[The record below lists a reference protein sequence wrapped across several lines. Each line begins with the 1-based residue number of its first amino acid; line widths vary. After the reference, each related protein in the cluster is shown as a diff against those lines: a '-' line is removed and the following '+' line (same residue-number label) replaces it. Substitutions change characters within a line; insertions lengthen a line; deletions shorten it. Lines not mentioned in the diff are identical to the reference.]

1 MSSTT
6 LKNGSPME
14 QNELPEVR
22 SDRSVASRSKQGG
35 FFTIYKK
42 GQGYWTRMG
51 TALGAAL
58 LLTVFAVFVYTELK
72 TRLPNWIHTPQPVE
86 NLDANALAEVNRIN
100 AAAFAQAQQ
109 TANWVAA
116 GVTSALVLVG
126 VIITW
131 RIINKPSNVDF
142 LIATD
147 VEMKKVNWPTRT
159 ELIGST
165 RVVIFFVFLTALIL
179 FLIDVATG
187 MLFQLIGLLKFG
199 PLN

>member
-1 MSSTT
+1 
-6 LKNGSPME
+6 ME

-116 GVTSALVLVG
+116 GVTSVLVLVG
-126 VIITW
+126 MIITW

>member
-1 MSSTT
+1 
-6 LKNGSPME
+6 ME
-14 QNELPEVR
+14 ENELPEVR
-22 SDRSVASRSKQGG
+22 SDRSVAPRPKQGG

-86 NLDANALAEVNRIN
+86 NLDATTLAEVNRAN
-100 AAAFAQAQQ
+100 AVAFAQAQQ
-109 TANWVAA
+109 TANLIAA
-116 GVTSALVLVG
+116 GITVALVLVG
-126 VIITW
+126 VIVTW
-131 RIINKPSNVDF
+131 RIINKPSTVDF

-147 VEMKKVNWPTRT
+147 VEMKKVNWPTRE

-199 PLN
+199 PLS

>member
-116 GVTSALVLVG
+116 GVTSVLVLVG
-126 VIITW
+126 MIITW